1 MSATAFTTVPPA
13 PARTAK
19 PAGSPSPAAASAVP
33 HGTPP
38 AGRISPGGP
47 VRPTGPIE
55 KLLLS
60 TAAQIGCQDSAA
72 LAEALAAASLSGGR
86 WMDAALDSG
95 TLPEESRFLHALAA
109 ALGLPFAETPQPD
122 AAQALHQR
130 LSARL
135 ALRHRLLPGRADE
148 TSLELHTYDPF
159 DLDARQMA
167 GQLIDREVTWIL
179 SPRGT
184 LMEAL
189 RQGYGVG
196 AERFEEL
203 IDGRLASM
211 EDDALRQEVTVLEDN
226 EEATVMS
233 FVNQIFSEA
242 IRERATDIHIEPL
255 ENDVRI
261 RYRVD
266 GALNEV
272 AVPPNVRL
280 LQNSLVSRLK
290 IMAHLDIAERR
301 LPQDGRI
308 NLELGGNRYDVRVA
322 TIPSVNGESVSLRL
336 LGRERI
342 DLGALGLSDALEAQ
356 IRSLLAMPNGI
367 ILVTGPTGSG
377 KSSTLY
383 TFLREL
389 NTRDRR
395 IVTIEDPV
403 ENKLDGVVQI
413 AVKPEINLT
422 FSAGL
427 RSILRGDPNVIM
439 VGEMRDLETTEIAIR
454 GALTG
459 HLVFST
465 LHTND
470 AVGGISRLVD
480 MGIEPFLIASSV
492 RAFLAQRLVR
502 RLCPHCRRP
511 ADEHQHHDHYLNSI
525 GFPLDQKHRILTATG
540 CRECRGTGYRGRMAI
555 IEICTITSGMQELI
569 ADRAPVSALRSKA
582 RAEGMIPMRDYGWL
596 KVISG
601 ETTMEEVIAV
611 TAADH
616 GS

>member
-1 MSATAFTTVPPA
+1 
-13 PARTAK
+13 
-19 PAGSPSPAAASAVP
+19 
-33 HGTPP
+33 
-38 AGRISPGGP
+38 
-47 VRPTGPIE
+47 
-55 KLLLS
+55 
-60 TAAQIGCQDSAA
+60 
-72 LAEALAAASLSGGR
+72 
-86 WMDAALDSG
+86 
-95 TLPEESRFLHALAA
+95 
-109 ALGLPFAETPQPD
+109 
-122 AAQALHQR
+122 
-130 LSARL
+130 
-135 ALRHRLLPGRADE
+135 
-148 TSLELHTYDPF
+148 
-159 DLDARQMA
+159 
-167 GQLIDREVTWIL
+167 
-179 SPRGT
+179 
-184 LMEAL
+184 
-189 RQGYGVG
+189 
-196 AERFEEL
+196 
-203 IDGRLASM
+203 
-211 EDDALRQEVTVLEDN
+211 
-226 EEATVMS
+226 
-233 FVNQIFSEA
+233 
-242 IRERATDIHIEPL
+242 RATDIHIEPL
-255 ENDVRI
+255 ESDVRI

-308 NLELGGNRYDVRVA
+308 NLELGGSRYDVRVA

-336 LGRERI
+336 LGRERM
-342 DLGALGLSDALEAQ
+342 DLGALGLSTHLEAQ
-356 IRSLLAMPNGI
+356 VRGLLAMPNGI

-389 NTRDRR
+389 NTKDRR

-511 ADEHQHHDHYLNSI
+511 AAEHQHHDNYLSSI
-525 GFPLDQKHRILTATG
+525 GFPLDQKHLIFSAAG

-555 IEICTITSGMQELI
+555 VEICTINSAMQELI
-569 ADRAPVSALRSKA
+569 ADRAPVSALRAKA
-582 RAEGMIPMRDYGWL
+582 RSEGMIPMRDYGWL

-601 ETTMEEVIAV
+601 ETTIEEVIAV

-616 GS
+616 GH

>member
-1 MSATAFTTVPPA
+1 MSVAG
-13 PARTAK
+13 K
-19 PAGSPSPAAASAVP
+19 PIERLLVQAAHASGCTDPEKVQESLSA
-33 HGTPP
+33 
-38 AGRISPGGP
+38 AGR
-47 VRPTGPIE
+47 TGAR
-55 KLLLS
+55 LV
-60 TAAQIGCQDSAA
+60 
-72 LAEALAAASLSGGR
+72 
-86 WMDAALDSG
+86 DAVLDADVLTDEG
-95 TLPEESRFLHALAA
+95 AFFHALGRS
-109 ALGLPFAETPQPD
+109 LGLHFIRHPEPD
-122 AAQALHQR
+122 PKIPSHLR

-135 ALRHRLLPGRADE
+135 ALRHRVLAYRMEGTALQLL
-148 TSLELHTYDPF
+148 TYDPF

-167 GQLIDREVTWIL
+167 GQTFDIEFSWVL
-179 SPRGT
+179 STRKAIV
-184 LMEAL
+184 EAL
-189 RQGYGVG
+189 RSGYGVG
-196 AERFEEL
+196 AERFDEL
-203 IDGRLASM
+203 IEEKQSDA
-211 EDDALRQEVTVLEDN
+211 EPDALRQEVTVLEDN

-242 IRERATDIHIEPL
+242 IRERATDIHVEPL
-255 ENDVRI
+255 ETDLRI

-308 NLELGGNRYDVRVA
+308 NLELGGQRYDVRVA

-336 LGRERI
+336 LGRERL
-342 DLGALGLSDALEAQ
+342 DLGGLGMDPALEER
-356 IRSLLAMPNGI
+356 IRSLLALPNGI
-367 ILVTGPTGSG
+367 VLVTGPTGCG

-389 NTRDRR
+389 NTEERR

-403 ENKLDGVVQI
+403 ENKLDGIIQI

-422 FSAGL
+422 FASGL

-439 VGEMRDLETTEIAIR
+439 VGEMRDLETAEIAIR

-470 AVGGISRLVD
+470 AVGGISRLLD

-502 RLCPHCRRP
+502 RLCPQCCQP
-511 ADEHQHHDHYLNSI
+511 APLTQYLPSYLESI
-525 GFPLDQKHRILTATG
+525 GFPLERKQDILNPVG

-555 IEICTITSGMQELI
+555 IEVCTISGDLQELI
-569 ADRAPVSALRSKA
+569 TERASASALRAKA
-582 RAEGMIPMRDYGWL
+582 AEGGMISMRDYGWR
-596 KVISG
+596 KVIAG
-601 ETTMEEVIAV
+601 ETTVDEVIAA
-611 TAADH
+611 TAAEA
-616 GS
+616 SN

>member
-1 MSATAFTTVPPA
+1 MTADRPVEHLLT
-13 PARTAK
+13 
-19 PAGSPSPAAASAVP
+19 AAA
-33 HGTPP
+33 
-38 AGRISPGGP
+38 R
-47 VRPTGPIE
+47 
-55 KLLLS
+55 LS
-60 TAAQIGCQDSAA
+60 GCLDPAA
-72 LAEALAAASLSGGR
+72 LATALGTAGAQGGR
-86 WMDAALDSG
+86 WLDTVLDAGCLADETG
-95 TLPEESRFLHALAA
+95 FYRALADS
-109 ALGLPFAETPQPD
+109 LGMSFTEQSPVSPGQK
-122 AAQALHQR
+122 LH
-130 LSARL
+130 SWMPARF
-135 ALRHRLLPGRADE
+135 ALRHRLLPGQARE
-148 TSLELHTYDPF
+148 NQIEVLTCDPF
-159 DLDARQMA
+159 DLEARQAISQVMD
-167 GQLIDREVTWIL
+167 QDVTWGLATRSSII
-179 SPRGT
+179 
-184 LMEAL
+184 EAL
-189 RQGYGVG
+189 RQGYGLG
-196 AERFEEL
+196 AERFEDL
-203 IDGRLASM
+203 IDGRNGHN
-211 EDDALRQEVTVLEDN
+211 ETDALRQEVTVLEDN
-226 EEATVMS
+226 EEATIMS

-266 GALNEV
+266 GALHEV
-272 AVPPNVRL
+272 AVPQDVRL

-308 NLELGGNRYDVRVA
+308 NLELNGQRVDVRIA

-336 LGRERI
+336 LGRERL
-342 DLGALGLSDALEAQ
+342 DLGGLGMGPALEAR
-356 IRSLLAMPNGI
+356 IRELLALPNGI
-367 ILVTGPTGSG
+367 ILVTGPTGCG

-389 NTRDRR
+389 NTKDRR

-413 AVKPEINLT
+413 AVKPEIDLT
-422 FSAGL
+422 FAAGL

-470 AVGGISRLVD
+470 AVGGISRLLD

-502 RLCPHCRRP
+502 RLCPHCRKP
-511 ADEHQHHDHYLNSI
+511 AEEHQHHDGYLRTL
-525 GFPLDQKHRILTATG
+525 GFPVTEKHHILTAVG

-555 IEICTITSGMQELI
+555 VEVCTITNAMQDLI
-569 ADRAPVSALRSKA
+569 ASRASVAALRAKA
-582 RAEGMIPMRDYGWL
+582 AEEGMIPMRESAWQ
-596 KVISG
+596 KVIAG
-601 ETTMEEVIAV
+601 DTTLEEVIAV
-611 TAADH
+611 TSATH
-616 GS
+616 ETTYP